1 MKKRIVVM
9 RDDMMM
15 ISKVLDNCKCLRCSD
30 GHLGTNGRR
39 SYIEVSSVSKQSRR
53 GGRVSSEPSSSISV
67 ACISCKKRVQK
78 RHTDGCWSC

>member
-1 MKKRIVVM
+1 MKKMFLVM

-15 ISKVLDNCKCLRCSD
+15 ISKVLDNCECLRYSD

-39 SYIEVSSVSKQSRR
+39 SYIDVSSVSKQSGR
-53 GGRVSSEPSSSISV
+53 GGCVSSELSSSISV